1 MALAFIFEGAGF
13 GEWIVLLAVALI
25 VFGPR
30 RLPDAARSFGRF
42 YAKFRRASEGFRRQ
56 LFELDNEI
64 RRAESTVEKEAKEA
78 FVIQGNEATAKPAL
92 EA

>member
-1 MALAFIFEGAGF
+1 MLAFIIDGAGF
-13 GEWIVLLAVALI
+13 GEWLVLLAVALL

-30 RLPDAARSFGRF
+30 RLPEAARSFGRT
-42 YAKFRRASEGFRRQ
+42 YAKFRRLSEGFRRQ

-64 RRAESTVEKEAKEA
+64 RAAESTVTKEAQDA

>member
-1 MALAFIFEGAGF
+1 MTLAFIFDGAGF

-64 RRAESTVEKEAKEA
+64 RRTESTAEKEAKDI
-78 FVIQGNEATAKPAL
+78 FVIEGNEATAKPAL